1 MVNDPAIE
9 QQALLLKNDGWKP
22 SWKSLVPLKP
32 GGSKVPFFLRASGI
46 WFGYTFSGDAYNTF
60 RMISQCIYLSRCD
73 SDGKEPPHYTIK
85 WKWQLSM

>member
-1 MVNDPAIE
+1 MTGKKLPLSSFVTDPTIE

-46 WFGYTFSGDAYNTF
+46 WFGYTFSGD
-60 RMISQCIYLSRCD
+60 D
-73 SDGKEPPHYTIK
+73 TIH
-85 WKWQLSM
+85 SG